1 MSNSRIPFTKG
12 LHKLSD
18 RVYAYI
24 QPDGSWGLNNAGL
37 ILGEDFAVVVDTLYD
52 DAHTRQMI
60 RQIDTVLP
68 PKLAIGYLINTHGN
82 GDHWYGNSL
91 FPKARIIAS
100 ESCALE
106 MKELP
111 PKKMTF
117 LLTLHFLLGKGG
129 KYAKRAFR
137 DFSYKQITPKYPDQT
152 FKDSFDLNPGGIG
165 IKVIDMGACHSS
177 SDTVV
182 YLEKEKLIF
191 ASDLLFIH
199 GTPIAWTG
207 PVSRMINALDRLI
220 AMDAETYVP
229 GHGPV
234 TDKNGVRK
242 VKDYFEF
249 IYDQGAPRLK
259 QNMSLLHAALDI
271 DLGEYNA
278 WIDRERLIINLH
290 CIEKELFP
298 QKKELSAIKL
308 FGLME
313 TYLEKTANGF

>member
-1 MSNSRIPFTKG
+1 MSQVPFTKG
-12 LHKLSD
+12 LHRLSD

-37 ILGEDFAVVVDTLYD
+37 IVGDDCAVVVDTLYD
-52 DAHTRQMI
+52 DAHTREMM
-60 RQIDTVLP
+60 RQIETVLP
-68 PKLAIGYLINTHGN
+68 PKLAVGYVVNTHGN

-91 FPKARIIAS
+91 FKDARIIAS
-100 ESCALE
+100 ESCGRE
-106 MKELP
+106 MRQLP
-111 PKKMTF
+111 PRKMNL

-137 DFSYKQITPKYPDQT
+137 DFSYSRITPRYPDQT
-152 FKDSFDLNPGGIG
+152 FKDSLDLDPGGVGVQI
-165 IKVIDMGACHSS
+165 IDMGACHSS
-177 SDTVV
+177 SDTIVF
-182 YLEKEKLIF
+182 LEEERILF
-191 ASDLLFIH
+191 ASDLLFVD

-207 PVSRMINALDRLI
+207 PVKRMIAALEKLM

-242 VKDYFEF
+242 VKEYFEF
-249 IYDQGAPRLK
+249 IYEQGAPRLK
-259 QNMSLLHAALDI
+259 QTMSLLHAAMDI
-271 DLGEYNA
+271 DLGQYNA

-290 CIEKELFP
+290 CIQQELFP
-298 QKKELSAIKL
+298 EKKPLSPIKL

-313 TYLEKTANGF
+313 TYLEKAANGF